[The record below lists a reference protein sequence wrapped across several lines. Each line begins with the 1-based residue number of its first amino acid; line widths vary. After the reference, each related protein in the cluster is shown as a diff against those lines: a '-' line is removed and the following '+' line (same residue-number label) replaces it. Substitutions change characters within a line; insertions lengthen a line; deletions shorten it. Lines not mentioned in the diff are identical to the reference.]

1 MNSTFKGGRT
11 MSIEL
16 MKAVRTF
23 ISAEAVKFHESD
35 YNEMT
40 EDEKAKFA
48 EANQEVSKICSQL
61 KNSLTKEQWQL
72 IMDLKSAETFKNI
85 IIHDHMISSTSKKFW
100 MRAITH
106 WKIIGNS
113 MISK

>member
-1 MNSTFKGGRT
+1 

-85 IIHDHMISSTSKKFW
+85 IIHDHMFTMGVIKGITDFKYLKK
-100 MRAITH
+100 ILDESD
-106 WKIIGNS
+106 NS
-113 MISK
+113 LENNW